1 MKKFRIITNN
11 YFNFD
16 VQERFLLFFWRNLTT
31 TDFDNL
37 KDAENWLK
45 DIKLQ
50 RKKYKLAK
58 KNFKKNKYLL

>member
-1 MKKFRIITNN
+1 MRKYRIVTNN

-16 VQERFLLFFWRNLTT
+16 VQERFLFFFWRNLTT

-50 RKKYKLAK
+50 RKKK
-58 KNFKKNKYLL
+58 